1 MIINVLGGK
10 VYRMRED
17 ILESVLTVLK
27 EARGYF
33 VFKGEAGEQF
43 VILGKEEFDDL
54 SESSSKAGKQLS
66 LSSTLL
72 NSALEHGAE
81 ERMSDAADK
90 IEDIEEDKMSADD
103 ILAKINRDIALYKL
117 LQEEEEESD
126 VLEEIEKD
134 ELDEPVLVGQ
144 KVRFEPLKGDLSPE
158 LQE

>member
-17 ILESVLTVLK
+17 VLKSLLIVLK
-27 EARGYF
+27 EVRGYF
-33 VFKGEAGEQF
+33 VFKDESGEQF

-72 NSALEHGAE
+72 NSALEHGVE
-81 ERMSDAADK
+81 ERMSDADDK
-90 IEDIEEDKMSADD
+90 IEGIEEDKMSADD

-117 LQEEEEESD
+117 LQEEEGESD
-126 VLEEIEKD
+126 VLEGIEKD
-134 ELDEPVLVGQ
+134 ELDESVSAGQ